1 MIVRRYS
8 INGVFLTFRKE
19 KFMDEQDPVKT
30 ITEVAKTA
38 KEVLPQTTTQA
49 DGALATLVG
58 WFNNVVLYP
67 VKKANITYQYKLE
80 CFKDDLYSQA
90 VQIPEQ
96 CQHQPNLMV
105 AGPALE
111 ALKYT
116 YDEEKLREMYI
127 KLLTSSMDS
136 RKDTV
141 VHPSYVQVIQQMNSY
156 DAVLFKFLASRTGNI
171 KAINPNVGI
180 KGTNKI
186 YVNAMPEWYI
196 AWEQTTDVFQL
207 SAAIVR
213 LSNLGLVEL
222 MYDRTAGTDGYE
234 NLENSPQLLDIL
246 HQYQTNYPTQE
257 LELNSTRS
265 VIYVNDYGKQFAI
278 ACL

>member
-1 MIVRRYS
+1 
-8 INGVFLTFRKE
+8 
-19 KFMDEQDPVKT
+19 MDIQDPVKT
-30 ITEVAKTA
+30 ITDVAKTA
-38 KEVLPQTTTQA
+38 KEVLPQTTTQT

-67 VKKANITYQYKLE
+67 VKKANITYRYKLE
-80 CFKDDLYSQA
+80 CFEDDLYNQA
-90 VQIPEQ
+90 AQIPEQ
-96 CQHQPNLMV
+96 CQHEPNLMI
-105 AGPALE
+105 AGPTLE

-141 VHPSYVQVIQQMNSY
+141 VHPSYVQIIQQMNSF
-156 DAVLFKFLASRTGNI
+156 DAVLFQFLAAQPGNI

-180 KGTNKI
+180 KGTNKV

-196 AWEQTTDVFQL
+196 IWEQAVDIFQL
-207 SAAIVR
+207 SASLVR
-213 LSNLGLVEL
+213 LSKLGLVEL
-222 MYDRTAGTDGYE
+222 VFDRTAGKDGYE
-234 NLENSPQLLDIL
+234 DLESSTQLQNVLAKYQML
-246 HQYQTNYPTQE
+246 HPEQE
-257 LELNSTRS
+257 LELRS
-265 VIYVNDYGKQFAI
+265 MHSVLYVNDYGKQFAK